1 MEINEDKE
9 IDHEEEEEEEDDEQS
24 ITFSCASIFNQQLVI
39 FAIFFHY
46 NLIII

>member
-9 IDHEEEEEEEDDEQS
+9 IDHEEEEEDEES

-39 FAIFFHY
+39 FAIFFQY
-46 NLIII
+46 NLIMV